1 MSGDYQGGYGRGRGG
16 YQGGGGGGGQGG
28 GGGGRGYGGGQGGG
42 GYGGGGGGRG
52 DGGGRGGD
60 GGGRGERRG
69 IPLSDLDP
77 ALTAV
82 SHKVIGCARDV
93 HMNLGPGYA
102 ESVYIEALKHEFT
115 AQGIPFE
122 VAKTFTVR
130 YKDAAVGQI
139 IADFIIDGKFVLE
152 VMCEFR
158 DVSSGDRASLRAQLK
173 ASDLTLGLI
182 TNFAG
187 RRLTDGLVRVLNV
200 DKIRAERG
208 EDFNDDA
215 HDGGHDAGGVDFDER
230 T

>member
-1 MSGDYQGGYGRGRGG
+1 MSNEYQGGYGR
-16 YQGGGGGGGQGG
+16 
-28 GGGGRGYGGGQGGG
+28 G
-42 GYGGGGGGRG
+42 GYGGGGGGGGGRGRGGYGGGRG
-52 DGGGRGGD
+52 DGGGYGGQGGGHG
-60 GGGRGERRG
+60 GGGRERRG

-93 HMNLGPGYA
+93 HMTLGPGYP
-102 ESVYIEALKHEFT
+102 ESVYIEALKHEFQ
-115 AQGIPFE
+115 AQNIPYQ
-122 VAKTFTVR
+122 VAISFPVR
-130 YKDAAVGQI
+130 YKDAAVGQV
-139 IADFIIDGKFVLE
+139 IADFIIDGKFILE

-158 DVSSGDRASLRAQLK
+158 DVSSADRASLRAQLR

-208 EDFNDDA
+208 EDFGHDDQD
-215 HDGGHDAGGVDFDER
+215 HGHDAGHDGGAVDFDDR
-230 T
+230 A

>member
-1 MSGDYQGGYGRGRGG
+1 MSGEYQGGYGRGRGG
-16 YQGGGGGGGQGG
+16 YQGGGQGGGQSGQGG
-28 GGGGRGYGGGQGGG
+28 RYGGGGRGES
-42 GYGGGGGGRG
+42 GGRSG
-52 DGGGRGGD
+52 
-60 GGGRGERRG
+60 GERRG

-122 VAKTFTVR
+122 VARSYPVR
-130 YKDAAVGQI
+130 YKDATVGQI
-139 IADFIIDGKFVLE
+139 ITDFVIDGKFVLE

-158 DVSSGDRASLRAQLK
+158 DVSSGDRAALRAQLK

-208 EDFNDDA
+208 EDFHDDA
-215 HDGGHDAGGVDFDER
+215 QDGGHDGGVDFDDR
-230 T
+230 S

>member
-1 MSGDYQGGYGRGRGG
+1 MSGDYQGGYGHGRGG
-16 YQGGGGGGGQGG
+16 YQGGQGG
-28 GGGGRGYGGGQGGG
+28 RYGGSGGGRGE
-42 GYGGGGGGRG
+42 GGRG
-52 DGGGRGGD
+52 ESGGRG
-60 GGGRGERRG
+60 GERRG
-69 IPLSDLDP
+69 IPLSELDP

-122 VAKTFTVR
+122 VAKSYPVR
-130 YKDAAVGQI
+130 YKDATVGQI
-139 IADFIIDGKFVLE
+139 ITDFVIDGKFVLE

-208 EDFNDDA
+208 EDFHDDA
-215 HDGGHDAGGVDFDER
+215 HDGGSEAGGVDFDDR
-230 T
+230 S